1 MEQVKVKD
9 NSTGQIFNLEMV
21 YSTDQRKNVPVFISG
36 DHTHHRLFS
45 DVQPPQYQLLQGDM
59 DEPLALDINTN
70 KLININSL

>member
-9 NSTGQIFNLEMV
+9 NSTGQVFNLEMI
-21 YSTDQRKNVPVFISG
+21 YSSIKEKDTPIFIS
-36 DHTHHRLFS
+36 DDCTDHRLFS